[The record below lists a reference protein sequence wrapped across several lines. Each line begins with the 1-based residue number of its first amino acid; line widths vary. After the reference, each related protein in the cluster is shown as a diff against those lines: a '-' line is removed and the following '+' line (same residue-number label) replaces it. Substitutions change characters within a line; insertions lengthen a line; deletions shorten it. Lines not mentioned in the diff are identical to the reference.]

1 MKPKELPR
9 TSPVNSCF
17 AVHHHKL
24 PHFLNVWHYHKE
36 YELVYIE
43 KSKGTKFI
51 GDSMVRFRP
60 GDLVLIG
67 SWLPHL
73 WLNDKIYFE
82 RKDKQAEACVIHFDA
97 DCFGTEFFNIPD
109 LYVIRQLLEE
119 AKVGLKV
126 LGTYKPQIL
135 EILMNIFH
143 QEGLEKVTS
152 LLNMLHLIARSP
164 NKPLSSLSFV
174 NTYPKTHSKL
184 DKVYAYMLKN
194 FSSGIGLN
202 DVADH
207 VSMNPSAFSR
217 FFKKATNK
225 SFISFLIELR
235 IGFACKIMLEDDYKT
250 IAEVC
255 YESGFNNLSN
265 FNKQFKKITGK
276 TPMEYVQSHHHNI
289 MNPAEVE
296 SYL

>member
-1 MKPKELPR
+1 MKAKKLPR
-9 TSPVNSCF
+9 TSPINSCF
-17 AVHHHKL
+17 AVHHHQL

-43 KSKGTKFI
+43 KSKGTKFV
-51 GDSMVRFRP
+51 GDSIGRFRP

-67 SWLPHL
+67 SLLPHL

-82 RKDKQAEACVIHFDA
+82 RNNMQAEAHVVHFDA
-97 DCFGTEFFNIPD
+97 ECFGKNFFDIPD
-109 LYVIRQLLEE
+109 LYIIKQLLEE
-119 AKVGLKV
+119 AKVGLKI
-126 LGTYKPQIL
+126 LGDNKSQIITML
-135 EILMNIFH
+135 KKTGDLD
-143 QEGLEKVTS
+143 GLEKIMS
-152 LLNMLHLIARSP
+152 LLSILNLIARSTY
-164 NKPLSSLSFV
+164 KPLSSLSFV
-174 NTYPKTHSKL
+174 NEYPKSNSKL

-194 FSSGIGLN
+194 FNNGIGLN

-207 VSMNPSAFSR
+207 ICMNPSAFSR

-235 IGFACKIMLEDDYKT
+235 IGFACKIMLEDNYKT

-276 TPMEYVQSHHHNI
+276 TPMEYVVSHNHNAV
-289 MNPAEVE
+289 NQH
-296 SYL
+296 